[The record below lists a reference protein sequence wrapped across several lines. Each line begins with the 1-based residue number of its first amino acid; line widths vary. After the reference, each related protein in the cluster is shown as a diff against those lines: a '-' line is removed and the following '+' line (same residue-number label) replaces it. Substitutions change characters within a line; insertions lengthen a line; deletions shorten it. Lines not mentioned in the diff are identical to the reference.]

1 MTNGRMPAHLPMIMD
16 GSFKSQHNEFFQKHK
31 HNRHK
36 LITLY
41 LDTGTLK
48 HHHNRT
54 KSQIH
59 KHIIEPL
66 LGSGSGESLIPLDM
80 HPKWTTFEKLEFL
93 HARTR
98 SAAVLT
104 CLLLIS
110 TGSLRQ
116 RCIQCHISLPEGRW
130 SSVTLMLGPMVVEG
144 ENKSGNGDGDYMECE
159 DNNMETTENRMK

>member
-1 MTNGRMPAHLPMIMD
+1 
-16 GSFKSQHNEFFQKHK
+16 
-31 HNRHK
+31 
-36 LITLY
+36 
-41 LDTGTLK
+41 
-48 HHHNRT
+48 
-54 KSQIH
+54 
-59 KHIIEPL
+59 
-66 LGSGSGESLIPLDM
+66 M